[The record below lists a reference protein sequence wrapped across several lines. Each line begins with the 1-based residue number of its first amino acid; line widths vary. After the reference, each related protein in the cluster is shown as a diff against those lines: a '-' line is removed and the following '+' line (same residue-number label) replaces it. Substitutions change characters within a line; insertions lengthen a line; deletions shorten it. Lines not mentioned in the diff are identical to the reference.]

1 MKNYHKKNKIL
12 ILLVVIFVFSN
23 LFAAFHVNAADVNEN
38 DLTNTQTEEID
49 NQDVYKRQAR
59 RYLWK

>member
-49 NQDVYKRQAR
+49 NQACK
-59 RYLWK
+59 